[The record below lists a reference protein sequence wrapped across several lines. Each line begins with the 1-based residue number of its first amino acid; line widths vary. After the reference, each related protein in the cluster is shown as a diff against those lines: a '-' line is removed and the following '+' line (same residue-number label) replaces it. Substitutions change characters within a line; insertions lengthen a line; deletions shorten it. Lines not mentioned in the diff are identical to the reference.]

1 MIKTILVPIGHDKGA
16 AERIAFA
23 AELAIKYD
31 AHIQALH
38 VLTPAGDMFKSMP
51 VEAYT
56 AEAFN
61 QYENDLMQEAKK
73 YREKY
78 EKQLKSTG
86 VRYDWCQHQGN
97 LLDFLN
103 LHSRTADLTVLTQKT
118 DTLDDIMSVMHDFII
133 ESGLPVIVIPETGAS
148 AEYKNILIA
157 WDGGQ
162 QCAKAT
168 HNALPVLKNA
178 EKVTVLTIT
187 EENKNQIPEA
197 DICIKLA
204 RHGVNAEAL
213 TVAETKSIGARILE
227 TANTVDADLIISG
240 AWGHRRL
247 REIIFGGVTKNLL
260 SNQEYSIY
268 LSH

>member
-16 AERIAFA
+16 AQRVALA
-23 AELAIKYD
+23 AELANKYD

-61 QYENDLMQEAKK
+61 QYERDLQEEAKK
-73 YREKY
+73 YRAVY
-78 EKQLKSTG
+78 EKQLKAAG
-86 VRYDWCQHQGN
+86 VRYDWCQQQGN
-97 LLDFLN
+97 MLDFLN
-103 LHSRTADLTVLTQKT
+103 LHSRSADLTVLTQKGES
-118 DTLDDIMSVMHDFII
+118 LDDIMSVMHDFII
-133 ESGLPVIVIPETGAS
+133 ESGLPVIVIPEAGAS
-148 AEYKNILIA
+148 ADYKNILIA
-157 WDGGQ
+157 WDGGK

-168 HNALPVLKNA
+168 HDALPILKNA
-178 EKVTVLTIT
+178 DKVTVLTIA
-187 EENKNQIPEA
+187 EENKSQIPEA
-197 DICIKLA
+197 DICIKLS

-213 TVAETKSIGARILE
+213 TVAESDSVGGRILE
-227 TANTVDADLIISG
+227 TAESINADLIISG

-247 REIIFGGVTKNLL
+247 REIIFGGVTKKLL
-260 SNQEYSIY
+260 SNQKYSIY

>member
-16 AERIAFA
+16 AERVALA
-23 AELAIKYD
+23 AELANKYD
-31 AHIQALH
+31 AHVKALH

-61 QYENDLMQEAKK
+61 QYEIDLQEEAKK
-73 YREKY
+73 YREIY
-78 EKQLKSTG
+78 QKQLKSAG
-86 VRYDWCQHQGN
+86 VRYDWCQQQGN
-97 LLDFLN
+97 MLDYLN
-103 LHSRTADLTVLTQKT
+103 LHSRTADLTVLTQKS

-133 ESGLPVIVIPETGAS
+133 ESGLPVIVIPEGGAS
-148 AEYKNILIA
+148 ADYKNILVA
-157 WDGGQ
+157 WDGGK

-168 HNALPVLKNA
+168 HDALPILKNA
-178 EKVTVLTIT
+178 DKVTVLTIA
-187 EENKNQIPEA
+187 EESKNLLPEA
-197 DICIKLA
+197 DICVKLS

-213 TVAETKSIGARILE
+213 TVAEGSSIGDRILQ
-227 TANTVDADLIISG
+227 TAESIDADLIVSG

-247 REIIFGGVTKNLL
+247 REIIFGGVTKKLL
-260 SNQEYSIY
+260 SNQKHSIY